1 MCIFDCAGLSQVRFV
16 LGLPTWLDELSTG
29 ITAIQVARG
38 QGAVG
43 RQVGIVPYVSVSEPP
58 CWGWR
63 VAHQGPRGTLATV
76 DSLFSA
82 ATCILPS
89 CRPYVLCVVL
99 SWLWPRRSRQLRN
112 KQTSSAI
119 PNVLYPSFSSSN
131 KEPVPARGLKIRYRR
146 LPRVI
151 NLPMRRDQA
160 DQANHAAWRPPAN
173 RPPWKRTVSQDKNSD
188 CQI

>member
-1 MCIFDCAGLSQVRFV
+1 MSWGVPRRSS
-16 LGLPTWLDELSTG
+16 WLDELSTG

-82 ATCILPS
+82 ATCILPLCLYLPS
-89 CRPYVLCVVL
+89 VRPLCCFILALTKAVKAAAEQASLISYPPMSYTHLIRV
-99 SWLWPRRSRQLRN
+99 PKRN
-112 KQTSSAI
+112 PSLPEALKSGTAGCPGSSTC
-119 PNVLYPSFSSSN
+119 L
-131 KEPVPARGLKIRYRR
+131 
-146 LPRVI
+146 
-151 NLPMRRDQA
+151 
-160 DQANHAAWRPPAN
+160 
-173 RPPWKRTVSQDKNSD
+173 
-188 CQI
+188 